1 MMFLLASLEAYTA
14 LQEVRDHGYAPCQAI
29 ELGDEEHRLFPLAV
43 RERLGK
49 FWAILPLG
57 TLDLR
62 VRRDDRPTRL
72 GCMSHHRP
80 LLGIYTES

>member
-1 MMFLLASLEAYTA
+1 MVRHLVGFTRSLKRFE
-14 LQEVRDHGYAPCQAI
+14 HGYAPCQAI